1 MLDVGFGSTSTSD
14 PMTATRYGLWCRFFL
29 KNVKT
34 AQDRSQLAKYAM
46 NTIRPQKKFAEKD
59 EKELLSSKAVK
70 NLSKQFCTKQ
80 TFEL

>member
-1 MLDVGFGSTSTSD
+1 MLDVGFGSTSQSD
-14 PMTATRYGLWCRFFL
+14 PMTATRYGLWCRVFL

-46 NTIRPQKKFAEKD
+46 NTIRPPKKLAEKD